1 MPLPIFMQKGLTAL
15 LQVVKFTD
23 PAALNQAATTLEQHF
38 TLSTS
43 EIAAAYQISYESAL
57 KAIIAGLG
65 EASLLNAK
73 VIKEFAEQVNSN
85 YLPAFAAKLNL
96 QGAALSAFCTETIKQ
111 CQTLS
116 GSKDLLFSGDK
127 GTLNQQELAAL
138 ISDNEALSITELVL
152 TELSHQQPLDESL
165 RAFLRYNDLLGSAI
179 LFFLEEELRKN
190 KRFQATLSALQ
201 TQGLRQDNREIKDL
215 LKQVMNQADL
225 SPQIK
230 PRDEFSHHNSESH
243 RLIENALTKLKQ
255 LPANNPQYCQ
265 LKINCASVLSSVGAL
280 AEAEK
285 SLIEASEI
293 AKTDADRGLAAFNLF
308 QIRLRNGDFD
318 KALTDLQMAIQIDLH
333 RYALHDIDKY
343 PIERILGAG
352 GMGVVFLCRHQL
364 QKQLQVVKCFWES
377 RQGRAKKVF
386 EEAFTMSDI
395 AGEFVPKPIDY
406 GYVDPIKQER
416 AFFVTEYIDGAMDG
430 ETWLAQE
437 KPLNLTEGLQVGL
450 QIARSLQ
457 VAHEKSILH
466 LDLKPANIL
475 LKRSQTGIV
484 VKIIDFGLA
493 KVATSLRQEAVKQ
506 QSSQK
511 QLSVLGKNIF
521 GTLDYA
527 CPEQQGI
534 EEYGQPSVQCD
545 VFAFGKTLYRL
556 LSGKHPRHNLRQRDL
571 PNVPALY
578 ELLEDCV
585 EEEPQNRPKS
595 AQELIERL
603 NEIENSLEITPQIE
617 DEKLKNATN
626 DIQKQLQAMLEQK
639 KQAERE
645 AEAEK
650 KRQEQLQAQ
659 LNKEDKQAWE
669 LACKVHSIEAYQ
681 VYLNGNTVKLF
692 ANEAKNRID
701 KQAWKLAYKVHSI
714 EAYQVYLKANTR
726 QEFANEAK
734 KRIDQKTWESAK
746 KVDSIEAYQ
755 VYLNGNTLKQFAN
768 EAKKKLQILK
778 AAKNIKQLSALNLL
792 DYLRLLWWGLITPA
806 KVIAYEN
813 KFEYN
818 TSIFICLFVIFTQL
832 PLLTLGLA
840 LGLEWIFNPEDTLLQ
855 GIYLWVSIVI
865 AGLISIGL
873 ISGLYNLHGDRDL
886 LPLLISHIVVMVI
899 VVMVIG
905 MDVWNFYYTDILKY
919 SYVWV
924 ADPIS
929 NMAGT
934 VVGVIAG
941 LIAAA
946 VVVILTFIFLMIIF
960 LVLMSLLIGVAEVS
974 NIPINNITSS
984 CLLAKLFSILI
995 FLLLIAYNIFLVY
1008 YCFFDG
1014 WKLFV

>member
-1 MPLPIFMQKGLTAL
+1 MRFIRSTKRSFVFEYDQSYALYSKEYNKGKKQMPLPIFMQKGLTAL

-43 EIAAAYQISYESAL
+43 EIAAAYQISYEFAL

-73 VIKEFAEQVNSN
+73 VIKEFAEQVESN

-116 GSKDLLFSGDK
+116 GSKDLVFSGDK

-152 TELSHQQPLDESL
+152 KELSHQQPLDESL

-190 KRFQATLSALQ
+190 ERFQATLSALQ
-201 TQGLRQDNREIKDL
+201 TQCLRQDNSEIKEL

-230 PRDEFSHHNSESH
+230 PRDEFSHHNSESR
-243 RLIENALTKLKQ
+243 RLIENALAKLKQ

-265 LKINCASVLSSVGAL
+265 LKIMTASVLSSVGAL

-293 AKTDADRGLAAFNLF
+293 ATNDADRGLAAFNLF

-395 AGEFVPKPIDY
+395 AGEFVPQPIDY

-416 AFFVTEYIDGAMDG
+416 AFFVTEYIDDAIDG
-430 ETWLAQE
+430 ETWLVQE

-450 QIARSLQ
+450 QIARALQ
-457 VAHEKSILH
+457 VAHEKAILH

-475 LKRSQTGIV
+475 LKRTQTGIA

-534 EEYGQPSVQCD
+534 EEYGEPSVQCD

-571 PNVPALY
+571 PNVPLLY

-585 EEEPQNRPKS
+585 EEVPQDRPKS

-603 NEIENSLEITPQIE
+603 NKIENSLEITPQIE
-617 DEKLKNATN
+617 EDKKAQQEELVRQQQIEDEKAKNATN
-626 DIQKQLQAMLEQK
+626 DTHKKLQALLEQK
-639 KQAERE
+639 NR
-645 AEAEK
+645 EK
-650 KRQEQLQAQ
+650 KRQPELK
-659 LNKEDKQAWE
+659 KEDEQAWE
-669 LACKVHSIEAYQ
+669 LA
-681 VYLNGNTVKLF
+681 
-692 ANEAKNRID
+692 R
-701 KQAWKLAYKVHSI
+701 
-714 EAYQVYLKANTR
+714 
-726 QEFANEAK
+726 
-734 KRIDQKTWESAK
+734 

-755 VYLNGNTLKQFAN
+755 VYLNSNTVKQFAN
-768 EAKKKLQILK
+768 DAKKRIQILK
-778 AAKNIKQLSALNLL
+778 TAKNIKQLSALNLL
-792 DYLRLLWWGLITPA
+792 DYLRLLRWGLITPA
-806 KVIAYEN
+806 KLIAYKE
-813 KFEYN
+813 KFESITD
-818 TSIFICLFVIFTQL
+818 TSIFIWLRVIFTYL
-832 PLLTLGLA
+832 PLLILGLA

-855 GIYLWVSIVI
+855 GIYLWVSILI

-873 ISGLYNLHGDRDL
+873 FYGLYEIHIYDDNIDKVVLL
-886 LPLLISHIVVMVI
+886 LPYIVVI
-899 VVMVIG
+899 VIG
-905 MDVWNFYYTDILKY
+905 MDVWNFYVLA
-919 SYVWV
+919 
-924 ADPIS
+924 ADQIN
-929 NMAGT
+929 NMIIT
-934 VVGVIAG
+934 E
-941 LIAAA
+941 LIAAG
-946 VVVILTFIFLMIIF
+946 VLVLFTFIFLGIIF
-960 LVLMSLLIGVAEVS
+960 YVLRYLIFFVAYIA
-974 NIPINNITSS
+974 NIPIKNITSS
-984 CLLAKLFSILI
+984 FLLAKLFSILI
-995 FLLLIAYNIFLVY
+995 FLLLIAYNLFLVY